1 MAKDIIRRES
11 TIRKVASL
19 LGNTE
24 ASFEAVEYGRLYYWH
39 KEYNNITVLKRGQ
52 ITLTLHAHFS
62 TSNWRTETVEKQ
74 HF

>member
-24 ASFEAVEYGRLYYWH
+24 ASFEAVEYGRLYY
-39 KEYNNITVLKRGQ
+39 
-52 ITLTLHAHFS
+52 
-62 TSNWRTETVEKQ
+62 
-74 HF
+74 